1 MNAALRA
8 VALLAN
14 SPTGWRRIEEETVDA
29 ISLLT
34 SYVALLALIPAV
46 SGFIG
51 DCVVGVIVPG
61 KGTVRVPLLNG
72 VFGASFGY
80 MATFAQ
86 VLLVALVI
94 DILAPRFGASR
105 SFGAALKLA
114 AYSFTPVWLAGIFLL
129 LPGLRFLQ
137 FAGLYGAA
145 MLAGGLPALMG
156 SPEEKSLTYAVII
169 AVFAG
174 ALILLTAAAQHWLF
188 DAAVL

>member
-8 VALLAN
+8 AALLAN
-14 SPTGWRRIEEETVDA
+14 SSTAWRRIEQEKVDA
-29 ISLLT
+29 VSLLT

-51 DCVVGVIVPG
+51 DCVVGVIVAG
-61 KGTVRVPLLNG
+61 KGVVRMPLVNG

-80 MATFAQ
+80 IATFAQ
-86 VLLVALVI
+86 VLLVALAI
-94 DILAPRFGASR
+94 DRLAPRFSAHR
-105 SFGAALKLA
+105 SFGGALKLA

-145 MLAGGLPALMG
+145 ILATGLPALMG
-156 SPEEKSLTYAVII
+156 SPEQKSLPFAVAV